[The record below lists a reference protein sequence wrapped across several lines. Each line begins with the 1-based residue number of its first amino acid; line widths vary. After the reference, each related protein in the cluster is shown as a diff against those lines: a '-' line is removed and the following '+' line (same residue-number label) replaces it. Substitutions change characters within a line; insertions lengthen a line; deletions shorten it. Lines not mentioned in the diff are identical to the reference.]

1 MKIVHGA
8 NAQNALIGESR
19 ADAVQKRTARGTEIV
34 GHVVARGD
42 TARLAE
48 GFQIVAAADV
58 LEVRVRDGKVGCEHG
73 RGDFAA
79 VGAIADEGVDQAW
92 ALGWLG
98 VWVRYQS
105 SRDRYG
111 DGPKGKG
118 EPVGVSHAH
127 R

>member
-8 NAQNALIGESR
+8 NAQDTLIGESR
-19 ADAVQKRTARGTEIV
+19 ADAVQERAARGTEII

-42 TARLAE
+42 RVRLAE

-58 LEVRVRDGKVGCEHG
+58 LEVRVGDGKVGCEHG

-79 VGAIADEGVDQAW
+79 VGAIADEGVDQAR

-98 VWVRYQS
+98 V
-105 SRDRYG
+105 
-111 DGPKGKG
+111 
-118 EPVGVSHAH
+118 
-127 R
+127 